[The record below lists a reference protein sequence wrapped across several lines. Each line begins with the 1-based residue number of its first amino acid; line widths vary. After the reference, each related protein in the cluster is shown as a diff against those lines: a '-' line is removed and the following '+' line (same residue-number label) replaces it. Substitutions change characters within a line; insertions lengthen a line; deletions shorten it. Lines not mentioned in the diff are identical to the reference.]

1 MLSTLDRNII
11 GLISQDIPL
20 VKEPFKNLALQLG
33 IKERLFFA
41 RIKLYKKKGLLRKFC
56 ASLNHKKIGFAH
68 NAMVVWNIQNSLVT
82 KAGNIM
88 ATFAAV
94 SHCYQ
99 RKKNTDWNYNLYS
112 MVHAKTKRGCL
123 DVIRE
128 ISKKINC
135 KDYRILFSC
144 EEYKKSAPKYFNP
157 KIALEHTLRRKGLH
171 KNMQVKFWV

>member
-20 VKEPFKNLALQLG
+20 VKEPFRNMALQLG
-33 IKERLFFA
+33 IKEHFFLE
-41 RIKLYKKKGLLRKFC
+41 RIKFYKKNGLLRKFC

-68 NAMVVWNIQNSLVT
+68 NAMVAWNIQNPLIT

-88 ATFAAV
+88 AAFAAV

-99 RKKNTDWNYNLYS
+99 RKKAPDWNYNLYS
-112 MVHAKTKRGCL
+112 MIHAKTKRGCL

-128 ISKKINC
+128 ISKKIDC
-135 KDYRILFSC
+135 KDYRILFSS
-144 EEYKKSAPKYFNP
+144 EEYKKSAPKYF
-157 KIALEHTLRRKGLH
+157 E
-171 KNMQVKFWV
+171 